1 MNDEGLRGV
10 TPVRVESK
18 FRIKLAQ
25 PDMSSVKSSV
35 YKAEHADEVCRLLM
49 ICFDFSAI
57 STRYFCSLAALYGA
71 AG

>member
-25 PDMSSVKSSV
+25 PDMSSVPGRI
-35 YKAEHADEVCRLLM
+35 KAEHADEVCRLLM